1 MDTKAK
7 HVPVNL
13 EHVLFYKLHGF
24 HHPDLNVNVV
34 DVTNDSSNITNGK
47 QSRKQK
53 VAVWNAAKHYSLRG
67 IVIVMYAG
75 CPAILLFLVS
85 SYFFFKNP

>member
-13 EHVLFYKLHGF
+13 EHVLFYKLHGC
-24 HHPDLNVNVV
+24 HHPDLN
-34 DVTNDSSNITNGK
+34 DSNITNGK

-53 VAVWNAAKHYSLRG
+53 VAVWNAAEHYMLRG
-67 IVIVMYAG
+67 IVIVT
-75 CPAILLFLVS
+75 CLFNLKKFTPTS
-85 SYFFFKNP
+85 CNTL